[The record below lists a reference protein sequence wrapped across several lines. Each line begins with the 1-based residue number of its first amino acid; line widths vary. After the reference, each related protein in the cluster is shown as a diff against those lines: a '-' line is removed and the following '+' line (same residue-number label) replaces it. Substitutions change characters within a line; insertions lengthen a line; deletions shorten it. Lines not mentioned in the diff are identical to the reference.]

1 MVVRQFFRCGGY
13 HIGNVCTMTNLPS
26 FSLPR
31 LAPCALCLSARQKSP
46 RLEWCLGTVGALNDA
61 QSPQPHPAR
70 CLTAPSCMPDAS
82 TSLSFPEGLRLSS
95 AALCP
100 GAKVCPAISCLESQ
114 CLPRYFL
121 LWS

>member
-31 LAPCALCLSARQKSP
+31 LALHALRLSAWQNTP
-46 RLEWCLGTVGALNDA
+46 RLERCWGTVGALHDA
-61 QSPQPHPAR
+61 QAPQPHPAR
-70 CLTAPSCMPDAS
+70 CLTAPSCLPDAT
-82 TSLSFPEGLRLSS
+82 TSLSSSKGLRLSS

-100 GAKVCPAISCLESQ
+100 GAKVSSL
-114 CLPRYFL
+114 
-121 LWS
+121 